1 MPEFLAEGQ
10 AVQNLLKPDR
20 IVIGCKNS
28 IEGNQAFLV
37 LKQMFNKCTEKYNT
51 KIINVREASS
61 EIGKLLSNAML
72 A

>member
-37 LKQMFNKCTEKYNT
+37 LK
-51 KIINVREASS
+51 
-61 EIGKLLSNAML
+61 
-72 A
+72 

>member
-1 MPEFLAEGQ
+1 
-10 AVQNLLKPDR
+10 
-20 IVIGCKNS
+20 
-28 IEGNQAFLV
+28 
-37 LKQMFNKCTEKYNT
+37 MFNKCIEMYNT